1 MFPEYTG
8 AMLSHID
15 ENATATSP
23 DDVYAALAK
32 ALPRNLVA
40 LDKSEAQ
47 DSDAVV
53 VTKATADK
61 YNLETIADLAKK
73 N

>member
-8 AMLSHID
+8 TILTYID
-15 ENATATSP
+15 KTATATSP

-32 ALPRNLVA
+32 ALPPNLIA

-61 YNLETIADLAKK
+61 YNLKTIADLAKK